1 MMMAAVA
8 NSAPT
13 ASPSMGTPDQT
24 TGQITGNVN
33 ATDVDGNPMTYT
45 VPTSGAGAPTRG
57 TVSVNQTTGAFTY
70 KPTAAA
76 RTAAG
81 ISAGADFDTFT
92 VTVSDGQGGVT
103 PVSVQVAVLPG
114 VFENSNTPGSAQAN
128 PSGVAI
134 VGNRAYVANQGTNTV
149 SVLDAATGAAVG
161 SPIVVGSAPTGV
173 AASPDGSKVYVTNRT
188 SGSVSVIRTSD
199 NKVVNTITVG
209 TQPESVTF
217 STDGTRAYVTNYGSK
232 SVSVIDATLATPKVI
247 TTISNVGTNPRGIAY
262 VQTANGP
269 RVYVAN
275 SGAGTVSVINAST
288 NKLIDTKPSTAL
300 TVDPISVGS
309 APQQIAVSPDGT
321 RIYVTNQSSNSVSV
335 INTATNALDGAA
347 IAVGSKPAGIAL
359 SADGST
365 LYVANGDDSVFV
377 VDTKTR
383 SVFGV
388 MTLDNAPE
396 NNLHAVAVRG
406 DGSLLVTDL
415 ADRAVRI
422 VNYKRGNTA
431 PVATGSPTVGTPSLG
446 NGAVIGNVNITDW
459 DGDPLTYTTVTAPT
473 KGSVSFNPAS
483 GTYTYTPTQAARDAA
498 VQTPGLTDTFSVR
511 ATDPYGAYV
520 STASI
525 TVPILSSATNHA
537 PTAPGYQ
544 YFDPTDSVTGEVRG
558 RIIASDPDG
567 NPLSYQVI
575 SGPWSASSFTFNSAT
590 GEFSYIP
597 SQEKREYVTQWPGYD
612 DYDYFQVVVSD
623 GTASVS
629 TSVNVL
635 VSPIQMAPTAYYPP
649 EVGSA
654 DPATGRV
661 SGSMN
666 VYDPNGDTVA
676 YAISSGPSRGTATV
690 NAATGIYTYTPSSSE
705 RSVGGLDSFTVTA
718 TDGHDTSTFVVTV
731 PVRAPELASSQ
742 TQIPLPGSGP
752 NIALSGSRAYVF
764 NKYLWTV
771 SSIDTNTNTVIRTS
785 QPLAS
790 GSTLSY
796 PGNVA
801 VSPDGTRVYVANWV
815 EGKIIQ
821 LDPNTLAPVGQPIAV
836 AGGGDDMVFS
846 PDGTRLYVANDGA
859 PGSLTVIDTNS
870 RSVVGTIPTTYD
882 TTDMAMSSDGRT
894 LYLADGYYN
903 RIQVLDTNTK
913 SVVGYIPL
921 GSQSYNGNPGGIALS
936 PDGRWAYVTD
946 PDNATVSVIDLTS
959 RTVVGDPIVVGV
971 PRWEASTVS
980 WPTAIAVSAD
990 GTRVYVANGDDI
1002 VVIDAATR
1010 KVVGAVRF
1018 PGYVSDSSARA
1029 TQTLAVYSNGDLLIY
1044 GGNGLTSVSLGASG
1058 SQMT

>member
-1 MMMAAVA
+1 MA
-8 NSAPT
+8 
-13 ASPSMGTPDQT
+13 
-24 TGQITGNVN
+24 I
-33 ATDVDGNPMTYT
+33 
-45 VPTSGAGAPTRG
+45 
-57 TVSVNQTTGAFTY
+57 
-70 KPTAAA
+70 
-76 RTAAG
+76 
-81 ISAGADFDTFT
+81 I
-92 VTVSDGQGGVT
+92 
-103 PVSVQVAVLPG
+103 
-114 VFENSNTPGSAQAN
+114 
-128 PSGVAI
+128 
-134 VGNRAYVANQGTNTV
+134 GNRAYVANQGTNTV
-149 SVLDAATGAAVG
+149 SVLDATTGAAVG

-217 STDGTRAYVTNYGSK
+217 STDGTWAYVTNYGSK
-232 SVSVIDATLATPKVI
+232 SVSVIDTTLATPKVI

-288 NKLIDTKPSTAL
+288 NQLIDTKPSTAL

-365 LYVANGDDSVFV
+365 LYVANGDDSVSV

-446 NGAVIGNVNITDW
+446 NGAVIGNANITDW

-473 KGSVSFNPAS
+473 KGSVSFDPAS

-629 TSVNVL
+629 TSVSVL

-654 DPATGRV
+654 DPTTGRV

-718 TDGHDTSTFVVTV
+718 TDGHDTSTFTVTV

-836 AGGGDDMVFS
+836 AGGGDDMLFS

-882 TTDMAMSSDGRT
+882 TTDMVISSDGRT
-894 LYLADGYYN
+894 IYLADGYYN
-903 RIQVLDTNTK
+903 RIQVIDTNTK
-913 SVVGYIPL
+913 SVVG
-921 GSQSYNGNPGGIALS
+921 
-936 PDGRWAYVTD
+936 
-946 PDNATVSVIDLTS
+946 
-959 RTVVGDPIVVGV
+959 
-971 PRWEASTVS
+971 
-980 WPTAIAVSAD
+980 
-990 GTRVYVANGDDI
+990 
-1002 VVIDAATR
+1002 
-1010 KVVGAVRF
+1010 
-1018 PGYVSDSSARA
+1018 
-1029 TQTLAVYSNGDLLIY
+1029 
-1044 GGNGLTSVSLGASG
+1044 
-1058 SQMT
+1058 